1 MNSIVLTLAG
11 ISIFMMA
18 GCNLKKAAT
27 EDMVTEN
34 ISNAVSQYSLMT
46 NRIEASDNESEDF
59 GRKATSGLCFL

>member
-27 EDMVTEN
+27 EDMGTEN
-34 ISNAVSQYSLMT
+34 ISNT
-46 NRIEASDNESEDF
+46 
-59 GRKATSGLCFL
+59 G